1 MFHLVSIIDISMF
14 PNQKKLKDVNI
25 GGKLTFL
32 NVYLEEKIEDTN
44 GEREPLVNQ
53 TDITIQRGN
62 AKGRTDKQ

>member
-1 MFHLVSIIDISMF
+1 MF

-25 GGKLTFL
+25 CGKLTFL

-44 GEREPLVNQ
+44 GEQEPLVNQ

-62 AKGRTDKQ
+62 AKGRIDKQ

>member
-1 MFHLVSIIDISMF
+1 MF

-25 GGKLTFL
+25 GGKLIFL

-44 GEREPLVNQ
+44 GQRDPPVNQ
-53 TDITIQRGN
+53 KDITIQREN